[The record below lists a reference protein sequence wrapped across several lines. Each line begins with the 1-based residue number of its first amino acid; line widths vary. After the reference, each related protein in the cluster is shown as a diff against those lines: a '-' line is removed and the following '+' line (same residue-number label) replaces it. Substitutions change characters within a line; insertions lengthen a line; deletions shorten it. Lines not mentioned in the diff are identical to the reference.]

1 MIGTKRVLL
10 IVIANDLFLDIS
22 GPDPV
27 PDVTSSN
34 QINNNTETGLSE
46 VFSHIRD
53 SKFICS
59 SHQVVN
65 ICDKLYSI

>member
-10 IVIANDLFLDIS
+10 IIIANHIFLDIS

-46 VFSHIRD
+46 VFSPIRD
-53 SKFICS
+53 SKFPSS

-65 ICDKLYSI
+65 I

>member
-1 MIGTKRVLL
+1 MLYILL
-10 IVIANDLFLDIS
+10 IVITNDLSLDIS

-27 PDVTSSN
+27 PDVPSSN

-46 VFSHIRD
+46 VFSPIRD
-53 SKFICS
+53 SKFLWS
-59 SHQVVN
+59 SHQVAS